1 MPASKANGGMC
12 ITLPLLFRAEWPKVA
27 PTVIDPAK
35 STTLN
40 RASANRWI
48 FGKTSSKHIRRPIS
62 NVLSVDERQFEMR
75 YAPIACGLQFF
86 VVGCALMSV
95 IAALWYFLF
104 R

>member
-1 MPASKANGGMC
+1 MPASKANGGTC
-12 ITLPLLFRAEWPKVA
+12 ITLPPLFRAEWLKAA
-27 PTVIDPAK
+27 PTVIDPVK

-48 FGKTSSKHIRRPIS
+48 FGRTSLKHTRRPAS
-62 NVLSVDERQFEMR
+62 NVLGVDERQFEMR

-86 VVGCALMSV
+86 VVGCALTSV
-95 IAALWYFLF
+95 IAAIWYFLF